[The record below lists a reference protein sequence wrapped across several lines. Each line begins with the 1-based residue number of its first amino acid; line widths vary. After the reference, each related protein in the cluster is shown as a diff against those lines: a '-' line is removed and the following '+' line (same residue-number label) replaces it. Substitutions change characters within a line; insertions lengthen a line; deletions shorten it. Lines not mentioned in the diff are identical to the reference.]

1 MTGKRVVPWQLE
13 GESMSE
19 QLRLI
24 SGGLGRQLRDVKS
37 VRRRMQQKS
46 ARAAADVEYSLGS
59 RNVT

>member
-1 MTGKRVVPWQLE
+1 
-13 GESMSE
+13 MSE

-59 RNVT
+59 RNVA